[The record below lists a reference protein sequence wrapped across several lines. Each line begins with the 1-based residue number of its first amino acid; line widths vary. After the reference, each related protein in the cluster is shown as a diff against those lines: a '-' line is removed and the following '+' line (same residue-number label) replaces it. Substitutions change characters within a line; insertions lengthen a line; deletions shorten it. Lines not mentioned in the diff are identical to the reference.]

1 MMRRVS
7 PITIAALLV
16 VAALAASGCDP
27 AEEHSIS
34 GALKAATVYVNGVDA
49 SSAAAPTLT
58 VLPGKPVS
66 IDLSRTDLIG
76 AIGPKTAESLDNA
89 PVGATRTKCLAKA
102 EWKIVGAD
110 NVPLAKPYAGSK
122 VFPLRSKFNDSEC
135 AFGSF
140 NVSIDVAIPK
150 DVTGATLSITVF
162 SAICKDDS
170 CASSSTS
177 AKRLPGTARAGLVP
191 RTQPIRYVD
200 SERWIAG
207 TVTLKLV
214 DGTPAPAPPAA
225 PRATGLYFTVNP
237 GATDPSRDID
247 GAALD
252 GSAVTPAFVD
262 AGADATSIAVR
273 GAYVYWSTDTA
284 IGRAKLDGTAV
295 QPGFISG
302 LTGVTDIAVT
312 DQYVFWIRNSP
323 TSAIGRADIGGTN
336 VNATWYA
343 PADLNFPTMQ
353 YLAANSTHVYMAP
366 TSFGGSA
373 YFRRVAVANPA
384 DVTTLAGGVGATEG
398 DFAVDDT
405 YLYATG
411 AYAGGGGG
419 EGIGR
424 MALATAA
431 TVGLSAFVN
440 AWPQYEAHWG
450 VAVDGQ
456 YIYWVSRKFGTE
468 DRYIGRA
475 NIDGTQANATWLP
488 LSIIPNGLAVSSAT
502 SRRASAGTVQ
512 PIAGRASS
520 STATM
525 RLAKATVLRF
535 PRLIGYEYRNELLR
549 GRYSFTTSAKNR
561 PAGLGAFTR
570 GTYAQRIDR
579 IGLVPSTSGDTT
591 TASGAG
597 TMLMRGRNDALLCVA
612 IDANAVATTYMF
624 TGGRGAGASITGGLQ
639 SSPLEF
645 AGTQTEAFGLKTVN
659 GRETQTRDIV
669 KRGTLTAATGAPRRL
684 SAVCRSLIPY
694 LDRRPAG
701 GSIPSVTG

>member
-1 MMRRVS
+1 MRRTPRIIV
-7 PITIAALLV
+7 AALLAI
-16 VAALAASGCDP
+16 AALAASGCTDVYDDY
-27 AEEHSIS
+27 SIS
-34 GALKAATVYVNGVDA
+34 GPLKAATLYVNGVDA
-49 SSAAAPTLT
+49 SSATAPTLT
-58 VLPGKPVS
+58 VLPGKTVS
-66 IDLSRTDLIG
+66 IDLSRTKLVG
-76 AIGPKTAESLDNA
+76 AIGPKTSPDSY
-89 PVGATRTKCLAKA
+89 PVGETRTKCLAKA
-102 EWKIVGAD
+102 EWEIVGAD
-110 NVPLAKPYAGSK
+110 KVALAKPFAGSK
-122 VFPLRSKFNDSEC
+122 VFPLTSKANGNEC
-135 AFGSF
+135 ASGSG
-140 NVSIDVAIPK
+140 NVWIDVVIPK

-162 SAICKDDS
+162 SATCKDAS
-170 CASSSTS
+170 CASSSAS
-177 AKRLPGTARAGLVP
+177 AKRLPGTARSGLVP
-191 RTQPIRYVD
+191 RPRTTPRYVD
-200 SERWIAG
+200 KERWIAG
-207 TVTLKLV
+207 TVTLKLI

-237 GATDPSRDID
+237 GATDPSRDIAR
-247 GAALD
+247 AALD

-502 SRRASAGTVQ
+502 SRRGAAAAVQ
-512 PIAGRASS
+512 PVADRASS

-535 PRLIGYEYRNELLR
+535 PRLVGYEYRNELLR
-549 GRYSFTTSAKNR
+549 GRYTFTTSAKSR
-561 PAGLGAFTR
+561 QVGLGAFTR

-579 IGLVPSTSGDTT
+579 IGLVPSASGDTT
-591 TASGAG
+591 TASGTG
-597 TMLMRGRNDALLCVA
+597 TMLMRGRNGALLCVA
-612 IDANAVATTYMF
+612 IDANPVASTYTF
-624 TGGRGAGASITGGLQ
+624 TGGRGAGATITGGLQ
-639 SSPLEF
+639 SSPLGF

-659 GRETQTRDIV
+659 GRVTQTRDIV

-684 SAVCRSLIPY
+684 SAACRSLIPY